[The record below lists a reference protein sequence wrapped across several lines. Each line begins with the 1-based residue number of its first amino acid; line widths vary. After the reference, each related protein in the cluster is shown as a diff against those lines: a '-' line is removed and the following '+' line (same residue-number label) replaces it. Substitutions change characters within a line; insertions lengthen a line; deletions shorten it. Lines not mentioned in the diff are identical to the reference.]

1 MSDLSYDVV
10 IIGAGMVGAA
20 TASLLS
26 RSGFTVAL
34 VEAYQPAEFDSAA
47 EVGLR
52 VSAISPGSS
61 AILEQAGAWKLIS
74 AQRSRPYRRM
84 QVEDGVG
91 LEPLIFDAPAF
102 NLERLGTI
110 VENALIQW
118 SLWQLVSNAGLVD
131 CYCPDRLKAIEFAD
145 THNQVLL
152 ESGKN
157 LTATLVIGADGAR
170 SLVRKAIGIR
180 QDYWSYNQHGLVAV
194 VGKQKA
200 NPGVAWQRFL
210 PGGPLAFLPL
220 ADGRSSIVWTRPS
233 VEAERL
239 LALDTD
245 EFCLE
250 LNQASSGWLGD
261 VETCGPRAAFPL
273 SMRLSESYAARR
285 TVLIGDAAHAVHPLA
300 GQGVNLGFADAAGLT
315 ECLIGI
321 RLAGGDIGSAKALQ
335 KYSRSQRSESET
347 MAFGMHSLRS
357 LFDIDGLSMLRSA
370 GLSVVRRSWVLKD
383 MFLQRAAGV
392 AANAPSLARGT
403 SLQELMRR

>member
-1 MSDLSYDVV
+1 MSDLRYDVV

-34 VEAYQPAEFDSAA
+34 VEAQEPQEFDSQAD
-47 EVGLR
+47 VGLR

-61 AILEQAGAWKLIS
+61 AVLEQAGVWKAIS
-74 AQRSRPYRRM
+74 QQRVRPYRRM
-84 QVEDGVG
+84 QVEDGTG
-91 LEPLIFDAPAF
+91 LEPLIFDAPVF

-110 VENALIQW
+110 VENALTQW
-118 SLWQLVSNAGLVD
+118 SLWNLVSNAGLVD
-131 CYCPDRLKAIEFAD
+131 CYCPESLKTIGFSDNHNRLELD
-145 THNQVLL
+145 
-152 ESGKN
+152 SGKT
-157 LTATLVIGADGAR
+157 LMATLVIGADGAR
-170 SLVRKAIGIR
+170 SRVRKAIGIR
-180 QDYWSYNQHGLVAV
+180 QDYWAYNQHALVAV
-194 VGKQKA
+194 VGKQKP
-200 NPGVAWQRFL
+200 NPGVAWQRFM

-233 VEAERL
+233 AEATRL

-245 EFCLE
+245 EFCSE
-250 LNQASSGWLGD
+250 LSAASSGWLGD
-261 VETCGPRAAFPL
+261 VESCGPRAAFPL
-273 SMRLSESYAARR
+273 SMRLSECYATRR

-315 ECLIGI
+315 ESLIRA
-321 RLAGGDIGSAKALQ
+321 RLGGEDIGSAGVLQ
-335 KYSRSQRSESET
+335 RYSNSRRSESET

-357 LFDIDGLSMLRSA
+357 LFDIDGLSFVRRA
-370 GLSVVRRSWVLKD
+370 GLAVVRRSWTLKD

-392 AANAPSLARGT
+392 AANAPSLAKGT